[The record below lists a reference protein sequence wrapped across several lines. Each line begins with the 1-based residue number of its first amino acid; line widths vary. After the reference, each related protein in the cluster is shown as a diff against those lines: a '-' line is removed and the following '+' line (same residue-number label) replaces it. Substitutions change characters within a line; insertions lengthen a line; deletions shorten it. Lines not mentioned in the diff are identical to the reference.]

1 MKKIL
6 LAGCIA
12 ALLPCVANALT
23 VPQPT
28 AYDLRIQEATYNP
41 DDAVLVKVK
50 TGTSTL
56 IQLQQGEFITDD
68 QAGMGFGD
76 PDAWDVSVRG
86 NNIFIRPIAEQPD
99 TNVTLVS
106 NKRTYNLYLKSVKGN
121 PSWMVRFK
129 YPKKYNPANATVFK
143 KTPCQSDGPY
153 NANWNYQLQNEEN
166 ETFAPYEVWDDGRFT
181 CFKFNPSSDLPMI
194 YRIAGDGEEVLVNG
208 GADPDDNSIIVV
220 QETNPEFHIR
230 LGKKVVA
237 VRTETMKPKP
247 SNRSGTT
254 NGMIREIKADD

>member
-12 ALLPCVANALT
+12 AILPGVANALN

-28 AYDLRIQEATYNP
+28 SYDARIQEATYNP
-41 DDAVLVKVK
+41 DDAVLVRVK
-50 TGTSTL
+50 AGTSTL
-56 IQLQQGEFITDD
+56 IKLQDGEFITDD

-106 NKRTYNLYLKSVKGN
+106 NKRTYVFFLQSVKGN

-129 YPKKYNPANATVFK
+129 YPKNIV
-143 KTPCQSDGPY
+143 
-153 NANWNYQLQNEEN
+153 LQ
-166 ETFAPYEVWDDGRFT
+166 TRQYLKGR
-181 CFKFNPSSDLPMI
+181 
-194 YRIAGDGEEVLVNG
+194 LVNLMVLIMRTG
-208 GADPDDNSIIVV
+208 IISCKVKNLLHHMKYGMMGALHALNL
-220 QETNPEFHIR
+220 IR
-230 LGKKVVA
+230 QA
-237 VRTETMKPKP
+237 
-247 SNRSGTT
+247 
-254 NGMIREIKADD
+254 IFQ

>member
-12 ALLPCVANALT
+12 ATLPGIANALN

-28 AYDLRIQEATYNP
+28 SYDARIQEATYNP
-41 DDAVLVKVK
+41 DDAVLVRVK
-50 TGTSTL
+50 AGTSTL
-56 IQLQQGEFITDD
+56 IKLQDGEFITDD

-106 NKRTYNLYLKSVKGN
+106 NKRTYVFFLQSVKGN

-129 YPKKYNPANATVFK
+129 YPKKYSAANATVFK
-143 KTPCQSDGPY
+143 RPPCQSNGAY
-153 NANWNYQLQNEEN
+153 NANWNYQLQGKES
-166 ETFAPYEVWDDGRFT
+166 FAPYEVWDDGRFT

-194 YRIAGDGEEVLVNG
+194 YRVAGDGEEMLVNG
-208 GADPDDNSIIVV
+208 NPDSENNNIIVV
-220 QETNPEFHIR
+220 QETNPEFVIR

-237 VRTETMKPKP
+237 VRSDTIKAMP

-254 NGMIREIKADD
+254 NGMTREIKSDE

>member
-12 ALLPCVANALT
+12 ALLPAAANALN

-28 AYDLRIQEATYNP
+28 MYDARIQEATYNP

-50 TGTSTL
+50 AGTSTL
-56 IQLQQGEFITDD
+56 IQLQEGEFITED

-106 NKRTYNLYLKSVKGN
+106 NKRTYIFFLQSVKGN

-129 YPKKYNPANATVFK
+129 YPKKHNPSNATVFK
-143 KTPCQSDGPY
+143 KPPCQSSGAF
-153 NANWNYQLQNEEN
+153 NANWNYQLQGNES
-166 ETFAPYEVWDDGRFT
+166 FAPFEVWDDGRFT

-194 YRIAGDGEEVLVNG
+194 YRVAADGEEMLVNG
-208 GADPDDNSIIVV
+208 NADPDNNNIIVV
-220 QETNPEFHIR
+220 QETNPEFRIR

-237 VRTETMKPKP
+237 VRTDSIKAKP
-247 SNRSGTT
+247 STRSGTS
-254 NGMIREIKADD
+254 NGMIREIKTDE